1 MGNQNSSENQ
11 APSTLH
17 EEQENNPKSNLSG
30 LVKKVA
36 ALQKDVD
43 VLGRDPDGQKM
54 ALYVVLATAR
64 PLPPTPKDINAGLR
78 EGRAGMSSKLEKQSL
93 QQIPQYPDHFIHPY
107 TASSKIVK
115 KGDEIRISSFFGAN
129 EDAPEAAMTKSEK
142 KLPQG
147 VSVVERPCLPEEPY
161 SVFQSRIKK
170 SKSGDMKESEQQIQD
185 VAEACKVQLLSNGR
199 VLVLVSFVKGIKPL
213 KPDFRNSRAL
223 SPEEFD
229 QLDSLLQSGLKS
241 PPSQHSCDFE
251 LVAGPDQLDES
262 INHEN
267 QILTSMKTFI
277 RSKSPFLARYSQNYA
292 VTITEETALRY
303 ETLIRDILEAKNA
316 PKLSVKA

>member
-1 MGNQNSSENQ
+1 
-11 APSTLH
+11 
-17 EEQENNPKSNLSG
+17 
-30 LVKKVA
+30 
-36 ALQKDVD
+36 
-43 VLGRDPDGQKM
+43 
-54 ALYVVLATAR
+54 
-64 PLPPTPKDINAGLR
+64 
-78 EGRAGMSSKLEKQSL
+78 
-93 QQIPQYPDHFIHPY
+93 
-107 TASSKIVK
+107 
-115 KGDEIRISSFFGAN
+115 
-129 EDAPEAAMTKSEK
+129 MTKSEK